1 MESGVGRMEGGTE
14 PGVDV
19 FAETDDADA
28 DAPLV
33 TRGTRESPPRDASFL
48 VSTLNLANCAVGAG
62 VLSVPFA
69 VSELG
74 VALAALVL
82 PAVAAVVV
90 FTLKVLLR
98 AADIYGAVSYQE
110 LVREALGPAAAHAV
124 SVALISYIAG
134 SCVAYTI
141 IVADAFDSVAAATRV
156 SGAQE
161 HPGLFGAERA
171 AVILVTSACVLL
183 PLSLLRRTKY
193 LAPTSAVTVLALT
206 YTACA
211 VVAEFAGGAFS
222 ALGSFGETRGYAE
235 DDGTNATETRGTGNA
250 TAQYLANGTDIDG
263 RRAPTDVGKNWWF
276 RVSRGG
282 AVGSAGF
289 RGGAADLWRF
299 DERSVLALP
308 ILVFAFQCHIQ
319 VLSIYA
325 ELREERGVS
334 PAEES
339 GEDAKAA
346 RRRVMGRVA
355 TTATTMCLVG
365 YLAVG
370 ACAYLTHP
378 DIDSNML
385 KSYDASDPRMLVATV
400 GMALSAIGSYP
411 MNQFSARA
419 ALDDV
424 LAAARGW
431 TRAAPGMAPPARHVS
446 QTLAFVLATT
456 ATALAVE
463 DLGKVFQLVGSTAG
477 VLVICWVPAA
487 LLLVPPPA
495 ARASDAAAAD
505 ETCEARGVSRR
516 GGHSRRARSSH
527 WTDGGGSIGGVDDAL
542 VSGMAALGPGLGED
556 LAPAE
561 NSHTGGLD
569 APLLAASGA
578 GVSSPR
584 VYGNRGER
592 DEIAAAARR
601 DARRGLG
608 LVLLGLVIAVS
619 NVYLLLF
626 TGEEDVTGEDPTA
639 PAVLDRRTSA
649 GFERK

>member
-1 MESGVGRMEGGTE
+1 MEGWTESGVDAF
-14 PGVDV
+14 P
-19 FAETDDADA
+19 ETDDADSDA
-28 DAPLV
+28 DATLV
-33 TRGTRESPPRDASFL
+33 TYGTRKAPPRDASFL
-48 VSTLNLANCAVGAG
+48 VSTFNLANCAVGAG
-62 VLSVPFA
+62 VLSMPFA

-82 PAVAAVVV
+82 PMVAAVVV

-98 AADIYGAVSYQE
+98 ASDVYGAVSYQE
-110 LVREALGPAAAHAV
+110 LVHKALGPVAGHAV
-124 SVALISYIAG
+124 SVALIAYIAG
-134 SCVAYTI
+134 SCVAYII
-141 IVADAFDSVAAATRV
+141 IVADAYASVAAVARAPGAHVAGAFRV
-156 SGAQE
+156 
-161 HPGLFGAERA
+161 ERT

-183 PLSLLRRTKY
+183 PLSLLRRTKH
-193 LAPTSAVTVLALT
+193 LAPTSVVTVVALA
-206 YTACA
+206 YMACA
-211 VVAEFAGGAFS
+211 VVAEFAAGAFS
-222 ALGSFGETRGYAE
+222 A
-235 DDGTNATETRGTGNA
+235 
-250 TAQYLANGTDIDG
+250 TDSEG
-263 RRAPTDVGKNWWF
+263 AWWF
-276 RVSRGG
+276 RASRGG

-289 RGGAADLWRF
+289 RDGAVDLWRL
-299 DERSVLALP
+299 DERSALALP
-308 ILVFAFQCHIQ
+308 ILVVAFQCHIQ

-325 ELREERGVS
+325 ELREEPSVTPAR
-334 PAEES
+334 AEES
-339 GEDAKAA
+339 VEDAAYAKEAA

-355 TTATTMCLVG
+355 TTSTTICLVG

-370 ACAYLTHP
+370 ACAYLSHP
-378 DIDSNML
+378 HIDSNLL
-385 KSYDASDPRMLVATV
+385 KSYDASDPYMLVATV
-400 GMALSAIGSYP
+400 GMGLSAIGSYP
-411 MNQFSARA
+411 MNHFSARA

-424 LAAARGW
+424 LAASCGW
-431 TRAAPGMAPPARHVS
+431 TPAAPGTAPAARHVS

-578 GVSSPR
+578 GVSAPR

-626 TGEEDVTGEDPTA
+626 TGEKDVTGEDPTA

>member
-1 MESGVGRMEGGTE
+1 MEGGTE
-14 PGVDV
+14 SGLDV
-19 FAETDDADA
+19 FAETDDEDADA

-33 TRGTRESPPRDASFL
+33 THGTREPPPRDASLL
-48 VSTLNLANCAVGAG
+48 VSTFNLANCAIGAG
-62 VLSVPFA
+62 VLSMPFA

-82 PAVAAVVV
+82 PTVAVVVV

-98 AADIYGAVSYQE
+98 ASDVYGAVSYQE
-110 LVREALGPAAAHAV
+110 LVCKALGPVAAHAV
-124 SVALISYIAG
+124 SVALVTYIAG
-134 SCVAYTI
+134 SCVAYII
-141 IVADAFDSVAAATRV
+141 IVADAFASVAAVAGV
-156 SGAQE
+156 PGA
-161 HPGLFGAERA
+161 HVAGAFGVERM

-183 PLSLLRRTKY
+183 PLSLLRRTKH
-193 LAPTSAVTVLALT
+193 LAPTSAFSVVALA

-211 VVAEFAGGAFS
+211 VVADFAGGAFS
-222 ALGSFGETRGYAE
+222 ALGAFDDARGRAE
-235 DDGTNATETRGTGNA
+235 EDRT
-250 TAQYLANGTDIDG
+250 NGTDIDG
-263 RRAPTDVGKNWWF
+263 RHRAPTESEGKWWF
-276 RVSRGG
+276 RVSRDG

-346 RRRVMGRVA
+346 RRRAMGRVA
-355 TTATTMCLVG
+355 TAATTMCLVG

-400 GMALSAIGSYP
+400 GMALTAIGSYP

-456 ATALAVE
+456 ATALVVE

-505 ETCEARGVSRR
+505 ETHEARGASRR

-527 WTDGGGSIGGVDDAL
+527 WTDGGGSIGGFEDAL
-542 VSGMAALGPGLGED
+542 VSGLALGPEENLGREDLEDLED
-556 LAPAE
+556 LAPDEAR
-561 NSHTGGLD
+561 GGLD
-569 APLLAASGA
+569 APLLAASGGA
-578 GVSSPR
+578 ESSR
-584 VYGNRGER
+584 RDAGNREGRRR
-592 DEIAAAARR
+592 DEIAARR
-601 DARRGLG
+601 DAWRGLG
-608 LVLLGLVIAVS
+608 LALLGLVIAVS
-619 NVYLLLF
+619 NLYVLF
-626 TGEEDVTGEDPTA
+626 FSGEEDVTGEDPMA
-639 PAVLDRRTSA
+639 RAGRRARRPS
-649 GFERK
+649 

>member
-1 MESGVGRMEGGTE
+1 MEGGTE
-14 PGVDV
+14 SGLDV
-19 FAETDDADA
+19 FAETDDEDADA

-33 TRGTRESPPRDASFL
+33 THGTREPPPRDASLL
-48 VSTLNLANCAVGAG
+48 VSTFNLANCAIGAG
-62 VLSVPFA
+62 VLSMPFA

-82 PAVAAVVV
+82 PTVAVVVV

-98 AADIYGAVSYQE
+98 ASDVYGAVSYQE
-110 LVREALGPAAAHAV
+110 LVCKALGPVAAHAV
-124 SVALISYIAG
+124 SVALVTYIAG
-134 SCVAYTI
+134 SCVAYII
-141 IVADAFDSVAAATRV
+141 IVADAFASVAAVAGV
-156 SGAQE
+156 PGA
-161 HPGLFGAERA
+161 HVAGAFGVERM

-183 PLSLLRRTKY
+183 PLSLLRRTKH
-193 LAPTSAVTVLALT
+193 LAPTSAFSVVALA

-211 VVAEFAGGAFS
+211 VVADFAGGAFS
-222 ALGSFGETRGYAE
+222 ALGAFDDARGRAE
-235 DDGTNATETRGTGNA
+235 EDRT
-250 TAQYLANGTDIDG
+250 NGTDIDG
-263 RRAPTDVGKNWWF
+263 RHRAPTESEGNWWF
-276 RVSRGG
+276 RVSRDG

-346 RRRVMGRVA
+346 RRRAMGRVA
-355 TTATTMCLVG
+355 TAATTMCLVG

-424 LAAARGW
+424 LAAACGW
-431 TRAAPGMAPPARHVS
+431 TAAAPGAAPTARHVS

-626 TGEEDVTGEDPTA
+626 TGEKDVTGEDPTA

>member
-1 MESGVGRMEGGTE
+1 MEGGTE
-14 PGVDV
+14 SGLDV
-19 FAETDDADA
+19 FAETDDEDADA

-33 TRGTRESPPRDASFL
+33 THGTREPPPRDASLL
-48 VSTLNLANCAVGAG
+48 VSTFNLANCAIGAG
-62 VLSVPFA
+62 VLSMPFA

-82 PAVAAVVV
+82 PTVAVVVV

-98 AADIYGAVSYQE
+98 ASDVYGAVSYQE
-110 LVREALGPAAAHAV
+110 LVCKALGPVAAHAV
-124 SVALISYIAG
+124 SVALVTYIAG
-134 SCVAYTI
+134 SCVAYII
-141 IVADAFDSVAAATRV
+141 IVADAFASVAAVAGV
-156 SGAQE
+156 PGA
-161 HPGLFGAERA
+161 HVAGAFGVERM

-183 PLSLLRRTKY
+183 PLSLLRRTKH
-193 LAPTSAVTVLALT
+193 LAPTSAFSVVALA

-211 VVAEFAGGAFS
+211 VVADFAGGAFS
-222 ALGSFGETRGYAE
+222 ALGAFDDARGRAE
-235 DDGTNATETRGTGNA
+235 EDRT
-250 TAQYLANGTDIDG
+250 NGTDIDG
-263 RRAPTDVGKNWWF
+263 RHRAPTESEGNWWF
-276 RVSRGG
+276 RVSRDG

-289 RGGAADLWRF
+289 RGGAVDLWRF

-325 ELREERGVS
+325 ELREEPSVS
-334 PAEES
+334 PARAEES
-339 GEDAKAA
+339 GEDAARAKAAA
-346 RRRVMGRVA
+346 RRRAMGRVA
-355 TTATTMCLVG
+355 TAATTMCLVG

-370 ACAYLTHP
+370 ACAYLSHP
-378 DIDSNML
+378 DVDSNML
-385 KSYDASDPRMLVATV
+385 KSYDASDPYMLVATV

-578 GVSSPR
+578 GVSAPR

>member
-1 MESGVGRMEGGTE
+1 M
-14 PGVDV
+14 DV
-19 FAETDDADA
+19 FAETDDEDADA

-33 TRGTRESPPRDASFL
+33 THGTREPPPRDASLL
-48 VSTLNLANCAVGAG
+48 VSTFNLANCAIGAG
-62 VLSVPFA
+62 VLSMPFA

-82 PAVAAVVV
+82 PTVAVVVV

-98 AADIYGAVSYQE
+98 ASDVYGAVSYQE
-110 LVREALGPAAAHAV
+110 LVCKALGPVAAHAV
-124 SVALISYIAG
+124 SVALVTYIAG
-134 SCVAYTI
+134 SCVAYII
-141 IVADAFDSVAAATRV
+141 IVADAFASVAAVAGV
-156 SGAQE
+156 PGA
-161 HPGLFGAERA
+161 HVAGAFGVERM

-183 PLSLLRRTKY
+183 PLSLLRRTKH
-193 LAPTSAVTVLALT
+193 LAPTSVVTVVALA
-206 YTACA
+206 YMACA
-211 VVAEFAGGAFS
+211 VVAEFAAGAFS
-222 ALGSFGETRGYAE
+222 A
-235 DDGTNATETRGTGNA
+235 
-250 TAQYLANGTDIDG
+250 TDSEG
-263 RRAPTDVGKNWWF
+263 AWWF
-276 RVSRGG
+276 RASRGG

-289 RGGAADLWRF
+289 RDGAVDLWRL
-299 DERSVLALP
+299 DERSALALP
-308 ILVFAFQCHIQ
+308 ILVVAFQCHIQ

-325 ELREERGVS
+325 ELREEPSVTPAR
-334 PAEES
+334 AEES
-339 GEDAKAA
+339 VEDAAYAKEAA

-355 TTATTMCLVG
+355 TTSTTICLVG

-370 ACAYLTHP
+370 ACAYLSHP
-378 DIDSNML
+378 HIDSNLL
-385 KSYDASDPRMLVATV
+385 KSYDASDPYMLVATV

-424 LAAARGW
+424 LAAACGW
-431 TRAAPGMAPPARHVS
+431 TAAAPGAAPTARHVS

-495 ARASDAAAAD
+495 EAPSPVPGAADADAAFAD
-505 ETCEARGVSRR
+505 ERREARGTSRR
-516 GGHSRRARSSH
+516 GGHSRRARSTH
-527 WTDGGGSIGGVDDAL
+527 WTDGGGSIGGIDEL
-542 VSGMAALGPGLGED
+542 PLSGLAGGLED

-561 NSHTGGLD
+561 ATDGLD
-569 APLLAASGA
+569 APLLATSGA
-578 GVSSPR
+578 GTRFGTDPVS
-584 VYGNRGER
+584 GNREVK
-592 DEIAAAARR
+592 RR
-601 DARRGLG
+601 DARARDAWRGLG

-626 TGEEDVTGEDPTA
+626 TGEKDVTGEDPTA

>member
-1 MESGVGRMEGGTE
+1 MGN
-14 PGVDV
+14 
-19 FAETDDADA
+19 F
-28 DAPLV
+28 
-33 TRGTRESPPRDASFL
+33 TR
-48 VSTLNLANCAVGAG
+48 
-62 VLSVPFA
+62 
-69 VSELG
+69 
-74 VALAALVL
+74 
-82 PAVAAVVV
+82 
-90 FTLKVLLR
+90 
-98 AADIYGAVSYQE
+98 
-110 LVREALGPAAAHAV
+110 H
-124 SVALISYIAG
+124 
-134 SCVAYTI
+134 
-141 IVADAFDSVAAATRV
+141 
-156 SGAQE
+156 
-161 HPGLFGAERA
+161 
-171 AVILVTSACVLL
+171 
-183 PLSLLRRTKY
+183 
-193 LAPTSAVTVLALT
+193 
-206 YTACA
+206 
-211 VVAEFAGGAFS
+211 EFHH
-222 ALGSFGETRGYAE
+222 
-235 DDGTNATETRGTGNA
+235 
-250 TAQYLANGTDIDG
+250 ANGTDVDG
-263 RRAPTDVGKNWWF
+263 HHEPTDSGASWWF
-276 RVSRGG
+276 KISRRG

-289 RGGAADLWRF
+289 RGGGADLWRF

-325 ELREERGVS
+325 ELREERARDPGAR
-334 PAEES
+334 AEES
-339 GEDAKAA
+339 GEDAEDAKAA
-346 RRRVMGRVA
+346 RRRTMGRVA
-355 TTATTMCLVG
+355 TAATTMCLVG

-370 ACAYLTHP
+370 ACAYLSHP

-385 KSYDASDPRMLVATV
+385 KSYDASDPYMLVATV
-400 GMALSAIGSYP
+400 GMGLSAIGSYP
-411 MNQFSARA
+411 MNHFSARA

-424 LAAARGW
+424 LAASCGW
-431 TRAAPGMAPPARHVS
+431 TPAAPGTAPAARHVS

-578 GVSSPR
+578 GVSAPR

-626 TGEEDVTGEDPTA
+626 TGEKDVTGEDPTA